1 MYVADY
7 NNHRIRK
14 ITMLPGII
22 TTIAGTG
29 ATSNDIGD
37 GGQAMSA
44 ALKLPSGVAVDSS
57 GRVRLNY
64 IHFINWFS
72 FFVVFLFIIMMYYS
86 FPL

>member
-14 ITMLPGII
+14 ITIPTGII

-37 GGQAMSA
+37 GGQATSA

-64 IHFINWFS
+64 IHFINWFYFLLY
-72 FFVVFLFIIMMYYS
+72 FFL
-86 FPL
+86 LLLL